1 MAWNSAASPL
11 DRLPD
16 GWPDRDFSSFHTV
29 GAVRWH
35 VQQQGQ
41 GPTVLLLHGTGGS
54 THSWAACTASLARR
68 YRVVA
73 IDLPGHGFTHAI
85 DRDARTRQPFALSTM
100 ASAIAALL
108 RRLGLLPQF
117 AVGHSAGM
125 PVLMQLALQGD
136 IAPQHLLGVCP
147 ALVAPP
153 AWYVRLVAPVLATV
167 VESDAVAASGAWIA
181 QRTPLIR
188 LMLES
193 AGSPLTA
200 LQFARYE
207 WLCRQPDHVQA
218 ALSMMSRWDL
228 PALMRE
234 AATLRTPLTLLAGRA
249 DRWVPLPALRR
260 AAARLPAA
268 TLVDVPGGHLLPEEH
283 PDEVLARIE
292 GP

>member
-1 MAWNSAASPL
+1 MTSNSSPSPL
-11 DRLPD
+11 DQLPPE
-16 GWPDRDFSSFHTV
+16 WPDRGCSSFHTV
-29 GAVRWH
+29 GPVRWH
-35 VQQQGQ
+35 VQQQGD

-54 THSWAACTASLARR
+54 THSWASCTAPLARR

-73 IDLPGHGFTHAI
+73 IDLPGHGFTQPA
-85 DRDARTRQPFALSTM
+85 DRDARTRQPFALTDM
-100 ASAIAALL
+100 ASAVAALL
-108 RRLGLLPQF
+108 RQLDVRPRF

-147 ALVAPP
+147 ALVPPP
-153 AWYVRLVAPVLATV
+153 AWYVQLVAPVLAAV
-167 VESDAVAASGAWIA
+167 VESDAVAAGGAWVA
-181 QRTPLIR
+181 QRTPLVR

-193 AGSPLTA
+193 AGSALTA
-200 LQFARYE
+200 PQLARYE
-207 WLCRQPDHVQA
+207 WLCRQPDHVHA

-228 PALMRE
+228 PALLRE
-234 AATLRTPLTLLAGRA
+234 AATLHTPITLLAGRA
-249 DRWVPLPALRR
+249 DRWVPLAALRR

-283 PDEVLARIE
+283 PAEVLSRIE

>member
-1 MAWNSAASPL
+1 VTSNSAASPL
-11 DRLPD
+11 ERLPEQ
-16 GWPDRDFSSFHTV
+16 WPDRAYSSFHTV

-35 VQQQGQ
+35 VQQQGD

-73 IDLPGHGFTHAI
+73 IDLPGHGFTEAA
-85 DRDARTRQPFALSTM
+85 DPAARAPQPFALPAM
-100 ASAIAALL
+100 ASAVAALL
-108 RRLGLLPQF
+108 RHLGVLPRF

-125 PVLMQLALQGD
+125 PVLMQLALQRD

-153 AWYVRLVAPVLATV
+153 AWYVQLLAPVLAAV
-167 VESDAVAASGAWIA
+167 VESDAVAAGGAWVA
-181 QRTPLIR
+181 QRTPLVR
-188 LMLES
+188 FMLES

-200 LQFARYE
+200 PQLARYE
-207 WLCRQPDHVQA
+207 WLCRQPDHVHA

-249 DRWVPLPALRR
+249 DRWVPLAALRR
-260 AAARLPAA
+260 AARRLPAA
-268 TLVDVPGGHLLPEEH
+268 TLVDVPGGHLLPEER

>member
-1 MAWNSAASPL
+1 MTRNSASSPL

-16 GWPDRDFSSFHTV
+16 AWPARAYSSFHTV

-35 VQQQGQ
+35 VQQQGD

-73 IDLPGHGFTHAI
+73 IDLPGHGFTQAA
-85 DRDARTRQPFALSTM
+85 DRAAGAPLPFGLAEM
-100 ASAIAALL
+100 ATAVAALL
-108 RRLGLLPQF
+108 RHLDAPPRF

-125 PVLMQLALQGD
+125 PVLMQLALQRD

-153 AWYVRLVAPVLATV
+153 AWYVRLVAPVLAAV
-167 VESDAVAASGAWIA
+167 VESDAVAAGGAWVA
-181 QRTPLIR
+181 QRTPLVR

-193 AGSPLTA
+193 AGSSLTA
-200 LQFARYE
+200 PQFARYE
-207 WLCRQPDHVQA
+207 WLCRQPDHVHA

-228 PALMRE
+228 PALMRD
-234 AATLRTPLTLLAGRA
+234 AAALRTPLTLLAGRG

-260 AAARLPAA
+260 AAARLPTA
-268 TLVDVPGGHLLPEEH
+268 TLVDVPGGHLLPEER

>member
-108 RRLGLLPQF
+108 RQLGLLPQF

>member
-1 MAWNSAASPL
+1 MAWNSAAAPL
-11 DRLPD
+11 DRLPE
-16 GWPDRDFSSFHTV
+16 GWPDRACSSFHTV

-35 VQQQGQ
+35 VQQQGE

-73 IDLPGHGFTHAI
+73 IDLPGHGFTHAADHG
-85 DRDARTRQPFALSTM
+85 DRPRQPFGLREM
-100 ASAIAALL
+100 ASAVAELL
-108 RRLGLLPQF
+108 RHLGVVPRF

-147 ALVAPP
+147 ALVSPP

-167 VESDAVAASGAWIA
+167 VESDAVATSGAWVA
-181 QRTPLIR
+181 QRTPLVR

-200 LQFARYE
+200 PQVARYE

-260 AAARLPAA
+260 AASRLPTA

>member
-108 RRLGLLPQF
+108 RQLGLLPQF

-207 WLCRQPDHVQA
+207 WLCRQPEHVQA

>member
-1 MAWNSAASPL
+1 MASHSAASLL
-11 DRLPD
+11 DRLPE
-16 GWPDRDFSSFHTV
+16 GWPDRDCSSFHTV

-35 VQQQGQ
+35 VQQQGE

-73 IDLPGHGFTHAI
+73 IDLPGHGFTQAA
-85 DRDARTRQPFALSTM
+85 DRDARARQPFALREM
-100 ASAIAALL
+100 ATAVAALL
-108 RRLGLLPQF
+108 RHLDVRPHF

-153 AWYVRLVAPVLATV
+153 AWYVQLVAPMLATV
-167 VESDAVAASGAWIA
+167 VESDAVAASGAWVA
-181 QRTPLIR
+181 QRTPFVR
-188 LMLES
+188 RMLES
-193 AGSPLTA
+193 AGSTLTA
-200 LQFARYE
+200 AQFARYE

-234 AATLRTPLTLLAGRA
+234 AASLRTPLTLLAGRG

-260 AAARLPAA
+260 AAGRLPAA
-268 TLVDVPGGHLLPEEH
+268 TLVDVPGGHLLPEER

>member
-108 RRLGLLPQF
+108 RQLGLLPQF

-136 IAPQHLLGVCP
+136 IAPQQLLGVCP